1 MRTDAE
7 IKNKGYKV
15 LFNNMD
21 SIEAEKFISLVNAEQ
36 FDYTEWR
43 KDLFEDMSLQEIIDQ
58 GRKYAIDLRKLK
70 GDPNLLK

>member
-1 MRTDAE
+1 MKTDTE
-7 IKNKGYKV
+7 IRNKGYQV
-15 LFNNMD
+15 LFKNMD

-43 KDLFEDMSLQEIIDQ
+43 KDLFDDMSIEEIINQ

-70 GDPNLLK
+70 GDQNLLK